1 MQTATYLLLIL
12 GVLGAADIALYHSIS
27 HGIRSHA
34 DSRHELVVHS
44 LRGPTYFALFLLV
57 PNVAMRGAWFWALI
71 GLFVVDLGISI
82 WDFLI
87 EKKSRRQL
95 GGLPSG
101 EYVLHIVMAMVFG
114 ALVASVSFG
123 AGHWA
128 AEPTRLALEPV
139 AVPALL
145 RYALGA
151 MALGVLFSGLQDALA
166 AIRLG

>member
-12 GVLGAADIALYHSIS
+12 GFLGAADIALYHSIS

-34 DSRHELVVHS
+34 ESRHELVVHS

-71 GLFVVDLGISI
+71 ALFVVDLGISI

-114 ALVASVSFG
+114 ALVASVFFG
-123 AGHWA
+123 AGDWA
-128 AEPTRLALEPV
+128 TQPTRLAFEPV
-139 AVPALL
+139 AVPTLL
-145 RYALGA
+145 RYALGV
-151 MALGVLFSGLQDALA
+151 MALGVLLSGFQDALA
-166 AIRLG
+166 AVRLR